1 MIRLTNLTK
10 IYGDEIKV
18 IGVQD
23 ITLEIEEGQFVG
35 LMGRSGSGKST
46 LLRQLGLLD
55 TPTSGQLSINSINT
69 VLLTD
74 DEKTAFRLAHIGYVF
89 QEYGLVSE
97 FTALENVYFPAMAS
111 NKDGGK
117 ERAVKLLEYVGL
129 IKRLHQY
136 PHELSGGEQQRV
148 AIARALINNPKII
161 FADEPTA
168 NLDSIGSD
176 LVLKIF
182 KKLNKQLKKTIVMV
196 THEPSDKTFLDR
208 VLVFKDGNIIEDT
221 HPTGSVQGP
230 RKKILRQTYI

>member
-1 MIRLTNLTK
+1 MIKLTNITK
-10 IYGDEIKV
+10 IYGNEIKV
-18 IGVQD
+18 VGVQD
-23 ITLEIEEGQFVG
+23 ISLEIKEGQFVG
-35 LMGRSGSGKST
+35 FMGRSGSGKST

-55 TPTSGQLSINSINT
+55 TPTSGQLSINAVDVGS
-69 VLLTD
+69 LTD

-89 QEYGLVSE
+89 QEYGLVTE

-117 ERAVKLLEYVGL
+117 ERAIKLLEYVGL
-129 IKRLHQY
+129 IKHLHQY

-148 AIARALINNPKII
+148 AIARALVNNPKII

-168 NLDSIGSD
+168 NLDSVGSE

-196 THEPSDKTFLDR
+196 THEPSDKAFLDR
-208 VLVFKDGNIIEDT
+208 VLLFKDGNIIEDSL
-221 HPTGSVQGP
+221 PLGSVKGSS
-230 RKKILRQTYI
+230 KKVLRRR